1 MFSFLINI
9 DNISITR
16 ALPHYRRHSNHSM
29 SKRKFLQTIQFSCLL
44 GLFLATVSCEKFEG
58 NQTIPAYLKID
69 SIFLQ
74 TDYSTEGTAFQSFTD
89 AWVYIDDALIGAF
102 QLPAEFPVLAKGTH
116 KLTIM
121 PGIKKNGIAATRT
134 NYPFCESIITNINL
148 YEDSTVSLGGQKT
161 VYQSTTEFFMIEN
174 FDGVVLSL
182 DTTKRSVAG
191 IQQTPSGWPGTFEG
205 SHSGLIR
212 MDSVGSMFE
221 CTNKT
226 DFIIPA
232 APVYMELNFNTNIS
246 VAVGVFL
253 YGYSSIVQ
261 APVVYL
267 SPTEGKWKKIYI
279 DLTNALNS
287 QTGMVNFRIFFNAI
301 QPAGVI
307 NAEIRLD
314 NIKVLTRDLSKK

>member
-1 MFSFLINI
+1 
-9 DNISITR
+9 
-16 ALPHYRRHSNHSM
+16 M
-29 SKRKFLQTIQFSCLL
+29 SKRKFLQTIQFICLL
-44 GLFLATVSCEKFEG
+44 GLLLAAGSCEKFEG

-69 SIFLQ
+69 SVFLQ
-74 TDYSTEGTAFQSFTD
+74 TEYSTEGTAFQSFTD
-89 AWVYIDDALIGAF
+89 AWIYVDDQLIGAF
-102 QLPAEFPVLAKGTH
+102 QMPAEFPVLASGIH
-116 KLTIM
+116 KVTIM
-121 PGIKKNGIAATRT
+121 PGVKKNGIATTRT
-134 NYPFCESIITNINL
+134 NYPFCESIIKNIEFF
-148 YEDSTVSLGGQKT
+148 EDSTVSIGGQKT

-212 MDSVGSMFE
+212 MDSAGSMFE

-232 APVYMELNFNTNIS
+232 APVYMELHFNTNIA

-261 APVVYL
+261 TPVVYL
-267 SPTEGKWKKIYI
+267 NPTEGKWKKIYI

>member
-1 MFSFLINI
+1 
-9 DNISITR
+9 
-16 ALPHYRRHSNHSM
+16 M
-29 SKRKFLQTIQFSCLL
+29 SKRNFLRTIQFICLS
-44 GLFLATVSCEKFEG
+44 GLLLVSGSCEKFDG
-58 NQTIPAYLKID
+58 AQTIPAYLKID
-69 SIFLQ
+69 SIYIQ
-74 TDYSTEGTAFQSFTD
+74 TDYSTEGTAFQSITD
-89 AWVYIDDALIGAF
+89 AWVYVDDELIGAF
-102 QLPAEFPVLAKGTH
+102 QLPAEFPVLANGKH
-116 KLTIM
+116 EVTIM

-134 NYPFCESIITNINL
+134 NYPFCDPIVKNIEL
-148 YEDSTVSLGGQKT
+148 TEDSTVSLGGQKT
-161 VYQSTTEFFMIEN
+161 VYQTTTEFFMIEN

-212 MDSVGSMFE
+212 MDSAGSMFE

-226 DFIIPA
+226 DFVIPA
-232 APVYMELNFNTNIS
+232 APVFMELHFMTNIP
-246 VAVGVFL
+246 VAAGVFL
-253 YGYSSIVQ
+253 YGYSSISQ

-267 SPTEGKWKKIYI
+267 SPTEGQWKKIYI

-301 QPAGVI
+301 QPAGVQ